1 MFDKVK
7 DFVKNHKKGVVIGVG
22 STLVAGLATLLLAL
36 NHDDCA
42 DDDVYE
48 IPNEEDTTEESS
60 DEN

>member
-7 DFVKNHKKGVVIGVG
+7 DFVKTHKKGIAIGSVA
-22 STLVAGLATLLLAL
+22 TAGLAGLLVLL
-36 NHDDCA
+36 NHGDCA

-48 IPNEEDTTEESS
+48 IPSGEDTTEESS

>member
-7 DFVKNHKKGVVIGVG
+7 DFVKTHKKGIVIGSVA
-22 STLVAGLATLLLAL
+22 TAGLAGLLAL
-36 NHDDCA
+36 LNLGNCS

-48 IPNEEDTTEESS
+48 IPSGEDTTEESS